1 MKARFRA
8 VRAVALL
15 MVVAMFALAGCEVLE
30 EILEEDTQP
39 RDQGYERPPPQQP
52 QPVLVGYNAT
62 LEITQFTCYDGE
74 EDDFVTSSGE
84 DEITFLYTILQTD
97 QNGWAV
103 RSSSHGWGPYN
114 VYAGESY
121 DSRYFERLTLPQIP
135 LGHGL
140 VVILSIVEIEDYSE
154 AQDTMDT
161 INEYASY
168 VEFANMFN
176 PEPYSKTAIEIAGQI
191 LYYAGIGLDIVDWAD
206 DDDILAEQVDVGD
219 PNLVYSTLVSGGQ
232 LYNGWNFSGENNLDY
247 YEYEVGYV
255 VHLQPIYR

>member
-1 MKARFRA
+1 MKNGFFAFGR
-8 VRAVALL
+8 VLL
-15 MVVAMFALAGCEVLE
+15 LVVVAVLALTGCEVLE
-30 EILEEDTQP
+30 ESLEEDSQS
-39 RDQGYERPPPQQP
+39 RDQRYEQPPAQQP

-62 LEITQFTCYDGE
+62 LEITQFTCLDGE

-84 DEITFLYTILQTD
+84 DEITLLYSIVQTD

-103 RSSSHGWGPYN
+103 RASNHGWGPYDIH
-114 VYAGESY
+114 AGERY
-121 DSRYFERLTLPQIP
+121 DSRYFKELTLSEIP
-135 LGHGL
+135 LGYGL
-140 VVILSIVEIEDYSE
+140 VVPLSIVEIEDYSE

-176 PEPYSKTAIEIAGQI
+176 PEPYSRSAIEITGKV

-206 DDDILAEQVDVGD
+206 DDDVLADNVDVGN
-219 PNLVYSTLVSGGQ
+219 PNLVHSTLASGGQ
-232 LYNGWNFSGENNLDY
+232 LYNGWNFSGENNLDHF
-247 YEYEVGYV
+247 EYEISYV